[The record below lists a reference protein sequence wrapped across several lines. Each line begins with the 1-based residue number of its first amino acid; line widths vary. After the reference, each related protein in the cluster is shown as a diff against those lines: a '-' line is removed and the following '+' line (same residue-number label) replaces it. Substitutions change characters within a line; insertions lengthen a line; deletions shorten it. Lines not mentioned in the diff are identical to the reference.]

1 MLNSCN
7 KWYDM
12 QSNRVDVLSGS
23 VRQQIEHSIK
33 DMAESSLRT
42 LCFAYKDISKDSNLD
57 KKDQKGV
64 F

>member
-1 MLNSCN
+1 
-7 KWYDM
+7 M

-33 DMAESSLRT
+33 EMAESSLRT